1 MNLKNKLLKIIKSK
15 FFIIICIILILL
27 ITYICLEDN
36 FFEMNNHENA
46 WNEENTVSEKEE
58 ENVFWQEGSLKNEE
72 IVENLEESLEEK
84 EIPKDELEVINN
96 EKIYVY
102 ITGEVNNPG
111 IVVLP
116 IGSRIS
122 DAIDYAG
129 GVTSNADIMKINLV
143 YMLQDG
149 MKVNIP
155 SSKELNDNPNFEYI
169 TMGSGDE
176 KNDNKDFKAL
186 ETTNNKSESAFKISN
201 VNINTATQTEL
212 ETLPGIGPS
221 LALKIINYRKENE
234 ELENTKKEIEE
245 IGVQVLAVKGDVAN
259 FEECENFVKQVIER
273 FGQIDVLV
281 NNAGITKDMLLMR
294 MKKED
299 FEQVIDTNLVGT
311 FNVTKNVVPYMM
323 KARSGRI
330 INISSVVGIS
340 GNAGQ
345 TNYSA
350 SKAGI
355 IGFTK
360 SLAKEIAS
368 RNILVNAVAPG
379 FIETN
384 MTDVLKDDVKQEIAK
399 NIPLKRMGTAQD
411 VANVVKFLASDDSSY
426 ITGQVINVDGG
437 MLM

>member
-1 MNLKNKLLKIIKSK
+1 MDK
-15 FFIIICIILILL
+15 CAL
-27 ITYICLEDN
+27 IT
-36 FFEMNNHENA
+36 
-46 WNEENTVSEKEE
+46 
-58 ENVFWQEGSLKNEE
+58 G
-72 IVENLEESLEEK
+72 
-84 EIPKDELEVINN
+84 
-96 EKIYVY
+96 
-102 ITGEVNNPG
+102 
-111 IVVLP
+111 
-116 IGSRIS
+116 
-122 DAIDYAG
+122 
-129 GVTSNADIMKINLV
+129 
-143 YMLQDG
+143 
-149 MKVNIP
+149 
-155 SSKELNDNPNFEYI
+155 
-169 TMGSGDE
+169 
-176 KNDNKDFKAL
+176 
-186 ETTNNKSESAFKISN
+186 
-201 VNINTATQTEL
+201 ATR
-212 ETLPGIGPS
+212 GIGKQIAIT
-221 LALKIINYRKENE
+221 LAKQGYNIALNYRKENE

-245 IGVQVLAVKGDVAN
+245 IGVQVIAVKGDVAN
-259 FEECENFVKQVIER
+259 FEDCENFVKQVIER

-399 NIPLKRMGTAQD
+399 NIPLKRMVTTQD

>member
-1 MNLKNKLLKIIKSK
+1 MDK
-15 FFIIICIILILL
+15 CAL
-27 ITYICLEDN
+27 IT
-36 FFEMNNHENA
+36 
-46 WNEENTVSEKEE
+46 
-58 ENVFWQEGSLKNEE
+58 G
-72 IVENLEESLEEK
+72 
-84 EIPKDELEVINN
+84 
-96 EKIYVY
+96 
-102 ITGEVNNPG
+102 
-111 IVVLP
+111 
-116 IGSRIS
+116 
-122 DAIDYAG
+122 
-129 GVTSNADIMKINLV
+129 
-143 YMLQDG
+143 
-149 MKVNIP
+149 
-155 SSKELNDNPNFEYI
+155 
-169 TMGSGDE
+169 
-176 KNDNKDFKAL
+176 
-186 ETTNNKSESAFKISN
+186 
-201 VNINTATQTEL
+201 ATR
-212 ETLPGIGPS
+212 GIGKQIAIT
-221 LALKIINYRKENE
+221 LAKQGYNIALNYRKENE

-245 IGVQVLAVKGDVAN
+245 IGVQVIAVKGDVAN
-259 FEECENFVKQVIER
+259 FEDCENFVKQVIER

-323 KARSGRI
+323 NARSGRI

-399 NIPLKRMGTAQD
+399 NIPLKRMGTTQD

>member
-1 MNLKNKLLKIIKSK
+1 MDK
-15 FFIIICIILILL
+15 CAL
-27 ITYICLEDN
+27 IT
-36 FFEMNNHENA
+36 
-46 WNEENTVSEKEE
+46 
-58 ENVFWQEGSLKNEE
+58 G
-72 IVENLEESLEEK
+72 
-84 EIPKDELEVINN
+84 
-96 EKIYVY
+96 
-102 ITGEVNNPG
+102 
-111 IVVLP
+111 
-116 IGSRIS
+116 
-122 DAIDYAG
+122 
-129 GVTSNADIMKINLV
+129 
-143 YMLQDG
+143 
-149 MKVNIP
+149 
-155 SSKELNDNPNFEYI
+155 
-169 TMGSGDE
+169 
-176 KNDNKDFKAL
+176 
-186 ETTNNKSESAFKISN
+186 
-201 VNINTATQTEL
+201 ATR
-212 ETLPGIGPS
+212 GIGKQIAIT
-221 LALKIINYRKENE
+221 LAKQGYNIALNYRKENE

-294 MKKED
+294 MKQED

-399 NIPLKRMGTAQD
+399 NIPLRRMGTTQD

>member
-1 MNLKNKLLKIIKSK
+1 MDK
-15 FFIIICIILILL
+15 CAL
-27 ITYICLEDN
+27 IT
-36 FFEMNNHENA
+36 
-46 WNEENTVSEKEE
+46 
-58 ENVFWQEGSLKNEE
+58 G
-72 IVENLEESLEEK
+72 
-84 EIPKDELEVINN
+84 
-96 EKIYVY
+96 
-102 ITGEVNNPG
+102 
-111 IVVLP
+111 
-116 IGSRIS
+116 
-122 DAIDYAG
+122 
-129 GVTSNADIMKINLV
+129 
-143 YMLQDG
+143 
-149 MKVNIP
+149 
-155 SSKELNDNPNFEYI
+155 
-169 TMGSGDE
+169 
-176 KNDNKDFKAL
+176 
-186 ETTNNKSESAFKISN
+186 
-201 VNINTATQTEL
+201 ATR
-212 ETLPGIGPS
+212 GIGKQIAIT
-221 LALKIINYRKENE
+221 LAKQGYNIALNYRKENE

-259 FEECENFVKQVIER
+259 FENCENFVKQVIER

-379 FIETN
+379 FIGTN

-399 NIPLKRMGTAQD
+399 NIPLKRMGTTQD